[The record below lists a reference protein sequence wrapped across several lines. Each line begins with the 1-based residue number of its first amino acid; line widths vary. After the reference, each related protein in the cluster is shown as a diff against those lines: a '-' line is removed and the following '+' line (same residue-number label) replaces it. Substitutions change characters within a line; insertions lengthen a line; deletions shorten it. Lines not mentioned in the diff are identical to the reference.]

1 MNREPETPRS
11 GAVVRG
17 GPLSRFFSFGG
28 KRADGERSRSSWV
41 YFTVA
46 GTLACLLAGV
56 LIAGCRRA
64 AAEAR
69 EAAASY
75 DRCRALVA
83 KIESR
88 MRTQPLLASPAP
100 PNFEYGAAI
109 RRAAEAAG
117 IAATSFPS
125 PSLGAETPIGE
136 TRYVEQA
143 VESGLGPVTLPQLIT
158 FLHKLATG
166 DPAFQVREIE
176 LTPVKGPNG
185 EAAGEWW
192 QPRLT
197 LTYTSVS
204 DGTSR

>member
-1 MNREPETPRS
+1 MSGTPKKPKS
-11 GAVVRG
+11 KDVVEG
-17 GPLSRFFSFGG
+17 GPFARLFRSSGNRTAGG
-28 KRADGERSRSSWV
+28 GSRSSWT
-41 YFTVA
+41 YFAIA

-64 AAEAR
+64 AEEAR

-75 DRCRALVA
+75 NRCRSLVVQI
-83 KIESR
+83 KSR

-100 PNFEYGAAI
+100 RDFEYGAAI
-109 RRAAEAAG
+109 KRAAEAAG
-117 IAATSFPS
+117 ITAASFPS

-136 TRYVEQA
+136 TRYVAQA
-143 VESGLGPVTLPQLIT
+143 VETGLGPVTLPQLIT

-166 DPAFQVREIE
+166 DPAFQVRDIE
-176 LTPVKGPNG
+176 LTPVKSPAGSA
-185 EAAGEWW
+185 EGEWW